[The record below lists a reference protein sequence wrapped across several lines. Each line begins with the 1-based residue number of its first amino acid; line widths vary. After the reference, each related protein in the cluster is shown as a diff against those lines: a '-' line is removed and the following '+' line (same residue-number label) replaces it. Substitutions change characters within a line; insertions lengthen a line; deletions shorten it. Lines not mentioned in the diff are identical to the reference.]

1 MVEFL
6 TKPSRDSSM
15 ESLSIVLVST
25 RNHPLGRSCSHRIAA
40 SLRELKLNKV
50 SPLRSKT
57 VLKSFLPSRKMVNV
71 PEATA
76 FCNIVNVP
84 DVIVLF
90 DLQSQK
96 PCDVQLCEKKTKPKK
111 TSAFCRAQMC
121 TKCSRRPKPKKTN
134 AFPMQSP
141 NVHNRGRRNQCIS
154 DAKPKCANFSVCTE
168 KPRSTKMHFNGEI
181 PSARCKCARMPD
193 AIQCS
198 KLKTQSIQMQC
209 QLQFSAAAVQKANHS
224 MMLQFSAGQDS
235 PSKNPD
241 SRRYDAEVESS
252 E

>member
-1 MVEFL
+1 MILRDVHEQL
-6 TKPSRDSSM
+6 KSNKVSPSRSIFSQV
-15 ESLSIVLVST
+15 SLA
-25 RNHPLGRSCSHRIAA
+25 PPRITA
-40 SLRELKLNKV
+40 SQRELKLNKV

-168 KPRSTKMHFNGEI
+168 KPRNTKIHFDAEI
-181 PSARCKCARMPD
+181 PSARCRCARMPD
-193 AIQCS
+193 AIQCR
-198 KLKTQSIQMQC
+198 KLKNPVNSDAMPAAIQCSSSAKSQS
-209 QLQFSAAAVQKANHS
+209 FHDAAIFCRTRFT
-224 MMLQFSAGQDS
+224 M
-235 PSKNPD
+235 
-241 SRRYDAEVESS
+241 
-252 E
+252 

>member
-15 ESLSIVLVST
+15 ESLSIGLVST

-141 NVHNRGRRNQCIS
+141 NVQI
-154 DAKPKCANFSVCTE
+154 FS
-168 KPRSTKMHFNGEI
+168 
-181 PSARCKCARMPD
+181 CARKSPG
-193 AIQCS
+193 ISRCT
-198 KLKTQSIQMQC
+198 LMQRSQVPGANVHVC
-209 QLQFSAAAVQKANHS
+209 RMQFNAAS
-224 MMLQFSAGQDS
+224 
-235 PSKNPD
+235 
-241 SRRYDAEVESS
+241 
-252 E
+252 

>member
-1 MVEFL
+1 MVDL
-6 TKPSRDSSM
+6 AP
-15 ESLSIVLVST
+15 
-25 RNHPLGRSCSHRIAA
+25 HRIAA
-40 SLRELKLNKV
+40 SQPELKLNKV

-96 PCDVQLCEKKTKPKK
+96 PCDVQLCEKKMKPKK

-134 AFPMQSP
+134 ACPMQSP

-154 DAKPKCANFSVCTE
+154 DAKPKCAPTAAEETNAFPMQTQMCTNCSRRNQCILQRPSVQNCSRRNQCVPNVQIFS
-168 KPRSTKMHFNGEI
+168 
-181 PSARCKCARMPD
+181 CARESPGLPRCTLMQRPQVPGANVHKCRKKFNADAMPD

-198 KLKTQSIQMQC
+198 SSAKSQS
-209 QLQFSAAAVQKANHS
+209 FHGAAIFCRTRFTK
-224 MMLQFSAGQDS
+224 
-235 PSKNPD
+235 
-241 SRRYDAEVESS
+241 
-252 E
+252 

>member
-15 ESLSIVLVST
+15 ESLSIGLVST

-111 TSAFCRAQMC
+111 TSAFCRAQMQ
-121 TKCSRRPKPKKTN
+121 PKTEE
-134 AFPMQSP
+134 
-141 NVHNRGRRNQCIS
+141 NQCIS
-154 DAKPKCANFSVCTE
+154 DAKPKCAQPRPK
-168 KPRSTKMHFNGEI
+168 KPMHF
-181 PSARCKCARMPD
+181 RCKTQMCKFFRVHRKAQEYQD
-193 AIQCS
+193 A
-198 KLKTQSIQMQC
+198 L
-209 QLQFSAAAVQKANHS
+209 
-224 MMLQFSAGQDS
+224 
-235 PSKNPD
+235 
-241 SRRYDAEVESS
+241 
-252 E
+252 

>member
-1 MVEFL
+1 MPCSCMQAITHAMLVHASNPNLVLKTLLDNSAESLNIDKGITLMVEFL

-15 ESLSIVLVST
+15 ESLSIGLVST

-141 NVHNRGRRNQCIS
+141 NVQIFS
-154 DAKPKCANFSVCTE
+154 CAQKSPGVPRCTLME
-168 KPRSTKMHFNGEI
+168 RSQVPGANVHECRMQFN
-181 PSARCKCARMPD
+181 
-193 AIQCS
+193 
-198 KLKTQSIQMQC
+198 
-209 QLQFSAAAVQKANHS
+209 AAS
-224 MMLQFSAGQDS
+224 
-235 PSKNPD
+235 
-241 SRRYDAEVESS
+241 
-252 E
+252 

>member
-154 DAKPKCANFSVCTE
+154 DANPKCA
-168 KPRSTKMHFNGEI
+168 KPRPKKPIHF
-181 PSARCKCARMPD
+181 RCKTPNVQNRGRSNQWISD
-193 AIQCS
+193 A
-198 KLKTQSIQMQC
+198 
-209 QLQFSAAAVQKANHS
+209 
-224 MMLQFSAGQDS
+224 
-235 PSKNPD
+235 
-241 SRRYDAEVESS
+241 
-252 E
+252 

>member
-1 MVEFL
+1 
-6 TKPSRDSSM
+6 
-15 ESLSIVLVST
+15 
-25 RNHPLGRSCSHRIAA
+25 
-40 SLRELKLNKV
+40 
-50 SPLRSKT
+50 
-57 VLKSFLPSRKMVNV
+57 MVNV

-154 DAKPKCANFSVCTE
+154 DAKPKCANFFVCTE
-168 KPRSTKMHFNGEI
+168 KLRNIKMHFNAEI
-181 PSARCKCARMPD
+181 PGVRCKCARMPN

-198 KLKTQSIQMQC
+198 KLKNPVNSDAMPAAIQC
-209 QLQFSAAAVQKANHS
+209 SSSAKKPIHDAAIFCRTRFT
-224 MMLQFSAGQDS
+224 M
-235 PSKNPD
+235 
-241 SRRYDAEVESS
+241 
-252 E
+252 